1 MKSIRLFDC
10 LQYDGQ
16 TWQVV
21 AQDGPELA
29 LKDLMSGRI
38 RRIGVAELL
47 GDESF
52 LPDTPDR
59 LPHLDSAAVLE
70 TLDNEA
76 RERVLF
82 LRRHVV
88 EVLTGA
94 PPADIDGHGEAE
106 ALPARREYDPN
117 LPLKDRIAA
126 KVSELA
132 AADTPIGFRSLERH
146 IKAYRNDG
154 VAGLVDGRMKR
165 QASPTGRIE
174 PTLASLLENAV
185 RAQTNVSTG
194 TRSRVIKQVCLEADQ
209 LGLPLPSRSTLY
221 RALDNLEKSRHPFG
235 NATTRRT
242 QANKPNRT
250 WGGQAPSRP
259 GELTEVD
266 STPMDLMV
274 IYPDGTTGRVDLTV
288 MLDIATRTLCA
299 AILRPVATKS
309 VDAAVLLARALTPL
323 PMQPGWQPSVA
334 FSRSILPAGM
344 IDGDEEIRT
353 RVAAKPVIVPESI
366 TVDRGKVYVGST
378 FLNACERLQISV
390 TKAAPRTPTDKPHV
404 ERVFAAINSGFT
416 QYLAGYVGP
425 NVVNRGASP
434 QAEAVWTLAEVQNL
448 LDLWIVAAW
457 QNKPH
462 PGLRHPA
469 MPKKDLTPNE
479 AYAALASVA
488 PTVNVALERD
498 DYIGLL
504 PVVYRTIQGYG
515 INFESLHYDSPALH
529 PYRGVKSGLPL
540 PANGRWEVRYD
551 PYRLQS
557 IFVRDHMRGEWI
569 EAEWSLAKKALAPFS
584 LDVLRA
590 ARQAIERRG
599 DTPTGVDVLAEI
611 NRIQTGGARTV
622 KEQRAAKRDSVNK
635 PVVPPLSPVP
645 KATRSDA
652 EAEDLASVSAIKEA
666 AAAPSRRPARR
677 IDDEYEE

>member
-1 MKSIRLFDC
+1 MKSVRLFDC

-21 AQDGPELA
+21 AQDGQELA

-38 RRIGVAELL
+38 RRIGVTELL
-47 GDESF
+47 GDDSF
-52 LPDTPDR
+52 LPDVPDR
-59 LPHLDSAAVLE
+59 LPRLDSAAVLE
-70 TLDNEA
+70 TLDTDA

-82 LRRHVV
+82 LRRHIV
-88 EVLTGA
+88 EVLTGT
-94 PPADIDGHGEAE
+94 PPAHVDGRNEE
-106 ALPARREYDPN
+106 DLLPSRREYDTN

-132 AADTPIGFRSLERH
+132 AANTPIGFRSLERY
-146 IKAYRNDG
+146 IKVYRDDG
-154 VAGLVDGRMKR
+154 VAGLVDGRMQR

-174 PTLASLLENAV
+174 PAVASLLENAV
-185 RAQTNVSTG
+185 KAQTNVSTG
-194 TRSRVIKQVCLEADQ
+194 TRSRVIKQISIEATQ

-242 QANKPNRT
+242 QANRPNRT
-250 WGGQAPSRP
+250 WGRQAPSRP
-259 GELTEVD
+259 GELAEVD
-266 STPMDLMV
+266 STPMDLLV
-274 IYPDGTTGRVDLTV
+274 IYPDGSTGRVDLTV

-334 FSRSILPAGM
+334 FSRSILPPGM
-344 IDGDEEIRT
+344 IEGDEEIRT

-416 QYLAGYVGP
+416 QYLAGYVGR

-434 QAEAVWTLAEVQNL
+434 QAEAIWTLAEVQNL
-448 LDLWIVAAW
+448 LDLWIVAVW

-488 PTVNVALERD
+488 PTINMALDRD

-504 PVVYRTIQGYG
+504 PVAYRTIQGYG

-540 PANGRWEVRYD
+540 PANDRWEVRYD

-557 IFVRDHMRGEWI
+557 IFVRDHFRGEWI
-569 EAEWSLAKKALAPFS
+569 EAEWSLAKQALAPFS

-590 ARQAIERRG
+590 ARQAIERPG
-599 DTPTGVDVLAEI
+599 DTPSGVDVLAEI

-635 PVVPPLSPVP
+635 PVVPPLSPVTDG
-645 KATRSDA
+645 TRS
-652 EAEDLASVSAIKEA
+652 EVETEHLASVSAVNETA
-666 AAAPSRRPARR
+666 ASPRRRPARR
-677 IDDEYEE
+677 IDDEGEE

>member
-1 MKSIRLFDC
+1 MKSVRLFDC

-47 GDESF
+47 GDDSF
-52 LPDTPDR
+52 LPDVPDR
-59 LPHLDSAAVLE
+59 LPRLDSAAVLE
-70 TLDNEA
+70 TLDTNA

-88 EVLTGA
+88 EVLTGT
-94 PPADIDGHGEAE
+94 PPVGSDGHNEDDA
-106 ALPARREYDPN
+106 PRTRREYDPSH
-117 LPLKDRIAA
+117 PLKDRIAA

-132 AADTPIGFRSLERH
+132 AANTPIGFRSLERH

-154 VAGLVDGRMKR
+154 IGGLVDGRIQR

-174 PTLASLLENAV
+174 PAVASLLENAV

-194 TRSRVIKQVCLEADQ
+194 TRSRVIKQVSIEATQ

-235 NATTRRT
+235 DATTRRT
-242 QANKPNRT
+242 QANRPDRT
-250 WGGQAPSRP
+250 WGRQAPSRP

-266 STPMDLMV
+266 STPMDLLV
-274 IYPDGTTGRVDLTV
+274 IYPDGSTGRVDLTV
-288 MLDIATRTLCA
+288 MVDIATRTLCA

-334 FSRSILPAGM
+334 FSRSILPGGM
-344 IDGDEEIRT
+344 IEGDEEIRT
-353 RVAAKPVIVPESI
+353 SVAAKPVMVPESI

-416 QYLAGYVGP
+416 QYLAGYVGS

-434 QAEAVWTLAEVQNL
+434 QTEAIWTLAEVQNL
-448 LDLWIVAAW
+448 LDLWIVAVW

-488 PTVNVALERD
+488 PTVNVALDRD

-504 PVVYRTIQGYG
+504 PLAYRTIQGYG

-540 PANGRWEVRYD
+540 PANDRWEVRYD

-557 IFVRDHMRGEWI
+557 IFVRDHFRGEWI
-569 EAEWSLAKKALAPFS
+569 EAQWSLAKQALAPFS

-611 NRIQTGGARTV
+611 SRIQTGGARTV

-635 PVVPPLSPVP
+635 PVVPSLSPVTDG
-645 KATRSDA
+645 TRSDA
-652 EAEDLASVSAIKEA
+652 ETEHLASVSAINETA
-666 AAAPSRRPARR
+666 VAPPRRPARR
-677 IDDEYEE
+677 IDDEGEE